1 MKIGWLTALF
11 VVAVGFGFAVGFG
24 ILAQR
29 IATDFNGSV
38 ALGVTGLV
46 ATTWFGIW
54 QFEKTKRKEA
64 EARIFTERAAIYH
77 RLVLMLRNMMF
88 SIKGWEPQKDQ
99 ETLGRQMAEI
109 TYDMIVWGGQDT
121 IRQIMNLTNQPE
133 HQQQDPSVIL
143 LRLAELFRA
152 IRKDLGH
159 NDDDALPEDLAL
171 ILIVSSEQDELRQK
185 MRASSR
191 K

>member
-88 SIKGWEPQKDQ
+88 SIKGWELQKDQ

-133 HQQQDPSVIL
+133 HKPQDPSVIL